1 MAKTDPATTV
11 AAIDASAVIEGW
23 FTDLLASLP
32 ALRET
37 DTYNPLRAALDDL
50 KVRLQ
55 PAAPV
60 PPTL

>member
-1 MAKTDPATTV
+1 MAKTDPVTPV
-11 AAIDASAVIEGW
+11 AAIDASEVIEVW

-37 DTYNPLRAALDDL
+37 DTYNPMRSALNDL
-50 KVRLQ
+50 KVQLQ
-55 PAAPV
+55 LAAPV